1 MAKARAKRGQVEL
14 VFRTHGGKRPGAGRK
29 PVGARAGANHRT
41 RPGHDPWHP
50 VHVTLRVVG
59 SAAGLR
65 RKDMYLAIR
74 EATIVSAKREE
85 FRIVQMSI
93 QRDHLH
99 LVVEASSRAAL
110 SSGVRGFSI
119 SAARQINKAYTER
132 GGDRRT
138 GRVFADRYH
147 ARPLTSPRAVRNCL
161 AYVLSNWRKHGED
174 RTPFART
181 WNVGKVGA
189 WRQPRLAS
197 GGFHAPLSEPG
208 MHLSLCTRLSTMSR
222 VVRWSLSLLRVYSFR
237 CSLWSQASSAC
248 DVTYMTFPSGFV
260 AVLIAASLRH
270 VRGFPALGL
279 LRKLRPSSETSP
291 DLVACRASRARRS
304 DRGSRVQRSHPRCC
318 RWAAL
323 PLAVLT
329 TRRFGTR
336 RWRIE

>member
-1 MAKARAKRGQVEL
+1 MARVRAKRGQVEL
-14 VFRTHGGKRPGAGRK
+14 MFRTYGGRRPGAGRK
-29 PVGARAGANHRT
+29 PKGARAGASHRT
-41 RPGHDPWHP
+41 RPEHDPRHP

-147 ARPLTSPRAVRNCL
+147 ARPLTSPRAVRNTL
-161 AYVLSNWRKHGED
+161 AYVLSNWRRHGED
-174 RTPFART
+174 RAPSART
-181 WNVGKVGA
+181 WNVDPYSSGA
-189 WRQPRLAS
+189 LFPGWQELADKP
-197 GGFHAPLSEPG
+197 FFWPLPP
-208 MHLSLCTRLSTMSR
+208 
-222 VVRWSLSLLRVYSFR
+222 
-237 CSLWSQASSAC
+237 
-248 DVTYMTFPSGFV
+248 TY
-260 AVLIAASLRH
+260 
-270 VRGFPALGL
+270 
-279 LRKLRPSSETSP
+279 
-291 DLVACRASRARRS
+291 
-304 DRGSRVQRSHPRCC
+304 
-318 RWAAL
+318 L
-323 PLAVLT
+323 PLIVLRSRT
-329 TRRFGTR
+329 WLLQSWARFHPLISVREVPGR
-336 RWRIE
+336 H